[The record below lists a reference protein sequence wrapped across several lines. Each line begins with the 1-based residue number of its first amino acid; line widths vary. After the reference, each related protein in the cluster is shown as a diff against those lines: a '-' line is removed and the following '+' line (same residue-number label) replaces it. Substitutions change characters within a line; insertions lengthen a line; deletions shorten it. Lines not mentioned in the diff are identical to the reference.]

1 MDKRKTKQIY
11 NAMQSLDVIKRHTNR
26 GKPMSEV
33 EELVDEAYG
42 LLTHALDLLVAPHP
56 TKAKHPEHDGQ

>member
-11 NAMQSLDVIKRHTNR
+11 AAMQSLDVIKRHTNR

-42 LLTHALDLLVAPHP
+42 LLNEALEIIP
-56 TKAKHPEHDGQ
+56 TKQIDFNKGLIK

>member
-1 MDKRKTKQIY
+1 MDKRKAKQIY
-11 NAMQSLDVIKRHTNR
+11 NAKQSLDVIKRHTNR

-42 LLTHALDLLVAPHP
+42 LLNEALEIIP
-56 TKAKHPEHDGQ
+56 TKPINFNKGLIK